1 MSTLASRSALTLAVL
16 GALALVGCDRRD
28 DPTPPKAPP
37 AATAPADPVSP
48 AGRATTTAPADPSIT
63 PPADRATAARSAS
76 GTASEGDRRF
86 VEQAA
91 ASGRAEVEIAQHT
104 MDKAASAEVKRVA
117 EHLHKDH
124 SQANEE
130 LMRIAASK
138 GITLPTGLAGEKRA
152 EVDKLRSLSGAEFD
166 RTVLDKLAQSHRE
179 SIKLFERQAA
189 DGADPA
195 LKAFAAKTLPTL
207 REHLKMVEGTRSA
220 ATDSGPQAAAK
231 R

>member
-1 MSTLASRSALTLAVL
+1 VSTLTSRCALTLAVL
-16 GALALVGCDRRD
+16 GALALVGCDRGD

-37 AATAPADPVSP
+37 AATAP
-48 AGRATTTAPADPSIT
+48 TTTAPADPSIT
-63 PPADRATAARSAS
+63 PADRATAARSAT

-104 MDKAASAEVKRVA
+104 KDKAASAEVKRVA

-124 SQANEE
+124 SQANQE

-138 GITLPTGLAGEKRA
+138 GMTLPAGLAEEKRA
-152 EVDKLRSLSGAEFD
+152 EVDKLRSLSGAELD

-189 DGADPA
+189 DGADA
-195 LKAFAAKTLPTL
+195 DLKAFAAKTLPTL

-220 ATDSGPQAAAK
+220 AADSGPQAAAK